1 MRMLLLFPLLALP
14 ARAEVPSIVTDIAP
28 VQAIAAAVMG
38 DAGAPH
44 LLIEGQADP
53 HHVQLRPSEARR
65 LAEAGA
71 LVWVGPALTPW
82 LEDAR
87 QGLAPEAESL
97 VLLEAEGVIARKPM
111 FGGHDHDHAKDA
123 RAEDHEDKA
132 HEDEAH
138 GGGDPHAWL
147 DPMNAVAWARA
158 IAGMLG
164 TLDPANGAAY
174 AANAEAFAQETEALV
189 AELTATLAPVRDRAV
204 IVQHDAYAHFADR
217 FGLTVAGSIGDSDA
231 AARGAASLIRLE
243 AHIDAGNIACLLT
256 EVQQPTALADRLL
269 EGHDVARGVLD
280 PLGTDGTPGA
290 GGYATLMRQL
300 AADWAACAEAG

>member
-1 MRMLLLFPLLALP
+1 MRVLLLFPLIALP
-14 ARAEVPSIVTDIAP
+14 AHAEVPDIVTDIAP

-38 DAGAPH
+38 DTGTPR
-44 LLIEGQADP
+44 LLIDGQADP

-82 LEDAR
+82 LQDAR
-87 QGLAPEAESL
+87 QGLAPDAPSL
-97 VLLEAEGVIARKPM
+97 VLMEAPGVILREPM
-111 FGGHDHDHAKDA
+111 FGGHDHDHGHEHGDNDDA
-123 RAEDHEDKA
+123 HD

-138 GGGDPHAWL
+138 EAGDPHAWL

-174 AANAEAFAQETEALV
+174 AANAAAFAQETEALV

-243 AHIDAGNIACLLT
+243 AHIEAGNIACLLT

-280 PLGTDGTPGA
+280 PLGADGAPGA
-290 GGYATLMRQL
+290 DGYARLMRQL
-300 AADWAACAEAG
+300 AADWAACAGAG